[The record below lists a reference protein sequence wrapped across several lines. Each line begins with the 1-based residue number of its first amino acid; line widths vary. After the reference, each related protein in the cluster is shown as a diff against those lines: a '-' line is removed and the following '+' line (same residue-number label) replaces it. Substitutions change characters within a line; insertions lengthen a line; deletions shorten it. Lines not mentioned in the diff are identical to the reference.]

1 MEKFYLAKSNK
12 ANPDDVMRVRQLL
25 SKYDIN
31 VVEYTGGAYSHKPL
45 KECNYLVIVPDMN
58 NVKTESFGS
67 YVKLGKGLHDQII
80 YFTSQNNIC
89 SGRNN
94 ILVVKDTS
102 DGDLTFSFFE
112 DLDLYLH
119 ENDYIDYSSAIL
131 KDEEFQLVSFM
142 DNLFDFKIS
151 SINSKGSNY
160 YYLIGK

>member
-80 YFTSQNNIC
+80 YFNNQNNIC
-89 SGRNN
+89 RNN
-94 ILVVKDTS
+94 ILIIKDTS

-112 DLDLYLH
+112 DLDLCD
-119 ENDYIDYSSAIL
+119 DYIDYSSAIL